1 MNPNEKAQDEKKI
14 YIWAALEEKEKNMNN
29 VQKKLNQTN
38 NPCFYY
44 KTLFQYTKGSSKYY
58 VIVWK
63 PLPFPLKGLG
73 VGVGVNFNYL
83 R

>member
-1 MNPNEKAQDEKKI
+1 MKKI
-14 YIWAALEEKEKNMNN
+14 YIWAVLEEKEKNMSN

-44 KTLFQYTKGSSKYY
+44 QTLFQYAKDSSKYY

-63 PLPFPLKGLG
+63 PSSPLSFKG